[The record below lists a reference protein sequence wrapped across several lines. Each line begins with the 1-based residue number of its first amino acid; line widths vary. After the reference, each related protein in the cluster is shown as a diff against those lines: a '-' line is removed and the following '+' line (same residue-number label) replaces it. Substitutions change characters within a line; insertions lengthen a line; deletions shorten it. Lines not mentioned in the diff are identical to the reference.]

1 MNLNE
6 PKRTSFVA
14 ATVVDIVIS
23 TYPFG
28 FVFICFGKHY
38 CVPRLLVFFFLQG
51 EVAGRLRERQRLR
64 LGRSSSLESPDRSGR
79 RPQGGFVEGPD
90 AGEESHFSLH
100 PDNGNVSEAAAEA
113 EGATERDRWRAATGD
128 DPPANGG
135 NSGVGRGVFSPWL
148 SSRVAGGLAA
158 GGGDRDW
165 GGSVVKSRPAGGS
178 GGSGGPGGPGGGMH
192 DNRVRP
198 LPARSR
204 ESVEPQ
210 RVTTIQT
217 CFKDEREA
225 FIRDLQV
232 LHRQLEAK
240 DRDRARREREHQAA
254 GSRAKAE
261 AKAAQERSDAFRR
274 EVEEASVARSAAEAR
289 AEAAAESLDKQVAAA
304 EVR

>member
-1 MNLNE
+1 MYPHGLF
-6 PKRTSFVA
+6 SFVFKTLHA
-14 ATVVDIVIS
+14 YHACS
-23 TYPFG
+23 PF
-28 FVFICFGKHY
+28 FS
-38 CVPRLLVFFFLQG
+38 FLQG

-64 LGRSSSLESPDRSGR
+64 LGRSSSLESPDRSRR
-79 RPQGGFVEGPD
+79 RPQGGCVEGPG
-90 AGEESHFSLH
+90 AGEESQSLH
-100 PDNGNVSEAAAEA
+100 PHNGNVSEAAAEA
-113 EGATERDRWRAATGD
+113 EGATERDRWRAATD
-128 DPPANGG
+128 DGPPANGG
-135 NSGVGRGVFSPWL
+135 NSDGGGGVFSPWR
-148 SSRVAGGLAA
+148 SSRASGALAA

-178 GGSGGPGGPGGGMH
+178 GGSGGPSGPGGGMH

-254 GSRAKAE
+254 GARAKAE

-274 EVEEASVARSAAEAR
+274 EAEEASVARSAAEAR
-289 AEAAAESLDKQVAAA
+289 AEAAAESLDKQIAAA